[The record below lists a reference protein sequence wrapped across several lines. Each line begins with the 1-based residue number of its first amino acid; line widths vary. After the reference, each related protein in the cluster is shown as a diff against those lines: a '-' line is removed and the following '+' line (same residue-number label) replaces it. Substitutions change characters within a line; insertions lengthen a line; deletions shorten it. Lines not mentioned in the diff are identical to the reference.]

1 MVHHGIAASDRDAL
15 RASSACFCSAAST
28 ALPSKLQNG
37 DKNQGT
43 KMSNQLKSD
52 LNKTLLSSCGVPPI
66 YSNRSI
72 NYCEAVLTL
81 KIGSAV
87 GFIGCEISARI
98 LAHHE
103 LWIGTIW
110 LSLVELQTQ
119 IIGSTRQKAFWNT
132 ALPDPLIH

>member
-81 KIGSAV
+81 KLAALWDSSDARSAHV
-87 GFIGCEISARI
+87 FWHIMSCGLVQSGFP
-98 LAHHE
+98 
-103 LWIGTIW
+103 W
-110 LSLVELQTQ
+110 
-119 IIGSTRQKAFWNT
+119 WNCKRK
-132 ALPDPLIH
+132 